1 MGLVNTLSHAPSI
14 VAAAQV
20 NWRSHVGCK
29 CAGARVRCA
38 STTCSG
44 LCGSCRC
51 HGCSRRENWHRDSL
65 ALILP
70 HAQHCHQIGVRQLAR
85 PRAQALLLAL
95 SIAQGLRDRLFS
107 SRRRFCSSRN
117 FVIWPKIGSSSMQAR
132 SMVGI
137 AAALEEAGGRLSTG
151 VAPMLPGTTALLVF
165 IGVGLWRLASLC
177 SSCSS
182 SRCCSSSDMAAGTR
196 DPGASL
202 QRMRT
207 TVGGR
212 HWLEHPHE
220 SVTSF

>member
-1 MGLVNTLSHAPSI
+1 MRNTATKSES
-14 VAAAQV
+14 V
-20 NWRSHVGCK
+20 NWR
-29 CAGARVRCA
+29 ARVR
-38 STTCSG
+38 
-44 LCGSCRC
+44 
-51 HGCSRRENWHRDSL
+51 RRFFLRS
-65 ALILP
+65 ALRKDLVI
-70 HAQHCHQIGVRQLAR
+70 VF
-85 PRAQALLLAL
+85 
-95 SIAQGLRDRLFS
+95 FS

-117 FVIWPKIGSSSMQAR
+117 FEIWPKIGSSSMQAR

-202 QRMRT
+202 QRTRT

-212 HWLEHPHE
+212 HWLEHPHK